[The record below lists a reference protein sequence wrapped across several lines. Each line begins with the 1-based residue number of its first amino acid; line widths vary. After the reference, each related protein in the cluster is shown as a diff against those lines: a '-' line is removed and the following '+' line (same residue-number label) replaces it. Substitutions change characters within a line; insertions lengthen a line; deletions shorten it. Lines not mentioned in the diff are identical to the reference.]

1 MLSIAHSKTNKTGG
15 EIMIPLFVDIF
26 YKSRSNRTTENLED
40 QYYEKLLYPFM
51 HNFGFDYLEHLGDN
65 SWMDDNK
72 ESIKNKLDTFKNNN
86 QIMYGVP
93 PYIRKRLQDNSSY
106 NEEDKLYYLIKLLI
120 GDYFRF
126 TPNAEYR
133 ENNDYRILEIFTL
146 IGGILLL
153 GFMTFSGTVMLSI
166 FGNYLVNKIC
176 EANNWF
182 KQFIIEPFILFCS
195 LFIIVYLFSKLM
207 SYLDRTFFEKRRE
220 EKWIDDYTMYNDSF
234 SKLEKRS
241 MEGYKKIVEYGRYE

>member
-1 MLSIAHSKTNKTGG
+1 
-15 EIMIPLFVDIF
+15 
-26 YKSRSNRTTENLED
+26 
-40 QYYEKLLYPFM
+40 M
-51 HNFGFDYLEHLGDN
+51 HDFGFNYLEHLGENSSMDN
-65 SWMDDNK
+65 NK
-72 ESIKNKLDTFKNNN
+72 ESIKDKLDTFKNDN

-106 NEEDKLYYLIKLLI
+106 NEEDKLNYLIKLLI

-126 TPNAEYR
+126 TPNDEYR

-153 GFMTFSGTVMLSI
+153 GFLVFSTTVGLSI
-166 FGNYLVNKIC
+166 FGKNLVDKIC
-176 EANNWF
+176 KANNWF
-182 KQFIIEPFILFCS
+182 KQFIIEPIILFFS
-195 LFIIVYLFSKLM
+195 LYISVCFFSKIM

-234 SKLEKRS
+234 SKVEKRS